1 VLKLFSLPLDYLVH
15 SFPVNTGYVYVVA
28 VFSEEASEGGRVM
41 AIPGNC
47 IFGENV
53 AHNTFIIFVVRG
65 VVIAAIVKQRRIA
78 VSVTIAI
85 VTIPV
90 SVAGVVG
97 RIGIVRRIGIL
108 RIFVGSVWV
117 IARVPAR
124 PGTPPPW
131 KAEVADKDDFIET
144 AKASRAQG

>member
-1 VLKLFSLPLDYLVH
+1 M
-15 SFPVNTGYVYVVA
+15 A
-28 VFSEEASEGGRVM
+28 VPR
-41 AIPGNC
+41 NC
-47 IFGENV
+47 VFGENI

-65 VVIAAIVKQRRIA
+65 AVIAAIVSPRRVA

-97 RIGIVRRIGIL
+97 RIRIVGWIRIL

-117 IARVPAR
+117 VAPAPAPPR
-124 PGTPPPW
+124 TPPPW
-131 KAEVADKDDFIET
+131 RGEVADKDVFVEMLEATKPIISIKVSIVET
-144 AKASRAQG
+144 VKASTAQG